1 MPMKIFDLS
10 SRELNLL
17 IYFAQLRANEKE
29 ISITTSQ
36 IANFFKTSQQT
47 ASRCLI
53 RLSKELGLVSWR
65 STRKGSFVQLN
76 PLGLDILHQ
85 LRFELERALYPD
97 LNKITVHGSV
107 FSGLGEGKYY
117 ISRSSYMD
125 SFVKKL
131 GFKPFHGTLNLR
143 IPPDDVDRLD
153 LIRGSWPVI
162 IPGFEESGRQYGDVL
177 CYEVTIPSLTAKV
190 AAIVPRRSHYG
201 SNVLELISDV
211 DLREALNLEDG
222 SELAINY
229 SLNQTSEHDN

>member
-1 MPMKIFDLS
+1 MLMKIFDLS

-36 IANFFKTSQQT
+36 IADFFKTSQQT

-97 LNKITVHGSV
+97 LNTITIHGSV

-162 IPGFEESGRQYGDVL
+162 IPGFKESGRQYGDVL
-177 CYEVTIPSLTAKV
+177 CYEVKIPDLTAKV

-211 DLREALNLEDG
+211 NLREALNLKNG

-229 SLNQTSEHDN
+229 SLNQTSEHDK

>member
-1 MPMKIFDLS
+1 MKIFDLS

-36 IANFFKTSQQT
+36 IADFFKTSQQT

-143 IPPDDVDRLD
+143 IPSEDVDRLD

-177 CYEVTIPSLTAKV
+177 CYEVKIPNLTAKV

-211 DLREALNLEDG
+211 NLREALNLEDG

>member
-1 MPMKIFDLS
+1 MKIFDLS

-36 IANFFKTSQQT
+36 IADFFKTSQQT

-53 RLSKELGLVSWR
+53 RLNKDLGLVSWR
-65 STRKGSFVQLN
+65 STRKGSFVQIN

-85 LRFELERALYPD
+85 LRYELERALYPD
-97 LNKITVHGSV
+97 LNTITIHGSV

-117 ISRSSYMD
+117 ISRASYMD

-177 CYEVTIPSLTAKV
+177 CYEVKITNLAAKV

-211 DLREALNLEDG
+211 NLREALNLDDG
-222 SELAINY
+222 SELAVSY
-229 SLNQTSEHDN
+229 SLNQISEYDK

>member
-1 MPMKIFDLS
+1 MKIFDLS

-36 IANFFKTSQQT
+36 IADFFKTSQQT

-53 RLSKELGLVSWR
+53 RLNKELGLVSWR
-65 STRKGSFVQLN
+65 STRKGSFVQIN

-97 LNKITVHGSV
+97 LNTIIIHGSV

-117 ISRSSYMD
+117 ISRTSYMD

-177 CYEVTIPSLTAKV
+177 CYEVKIPNLTAKV

-211 DLREALNLEDG
+211 NLRETLNLDDG
-222 SELAINY
+222 SELAVSY
-229 SLNQTSEHDN
+229 SLNQISEYDK

>member
-1 MPMKIFDLS
+1 MKIFDLS

-17 IYFAQLRANEKE
+17 IYFAQLRATEKE

-36 IANFFKTSQQT
+36 IAEFFNTSQQT

-53 RLSKELGLVSWR
+53 RLNKELGLVSWR
-65 STRKGSFVQLN
+65 STRKGSFVQIN

-97 LNKITVHGSV
+97 LTTIHIQGSV

-143 IPPDDVDRLD
+143 IQLDDVDRLD

-177 CYEVTIPSLTAKV
+177 CYEVKIPDISARV
-190 AAIVPRRSHYG
+190 AAIVPRRTHYG
-201 SNVLELISDV
+201 SNVLELISEIN
-211 DLREALNLEDG
+211 LRAALNLKDG
-222 SELAINY
+222 SELTINY
-229 SLNQTSEHDN
+229 SLDQTREYDK

>member
-1 MPMKIFDLS
+1 MKIFDLS

-36 IANFFKTSQQT
+36 IADFFKTSQQT

-65 STRKGSFVQLN
+65 STRKGSFVQIN
-76 PLGLDILHQ
+76 PLGIDILHQ

-97 LNKITVHGSV
+97 LNTITIHGSV

-117 ISRSSYMD
+117 ISRPSYMD

-131 GFKPFHGTLNLR
+131 GFRPFHGTLNLR
-143 IPPDDVDRLD
+143 IPSDDVDRLD

-177 CYEVTIPSLTAKV
+177 CYEVKIPNLTAKV

-211 DLREALNLEDG
+211 NLRETLNLEDG
-222 SELAINY
+222 SELAVNY
-229 SLNQTSEHDN
+229 LLDQTSEYDK